1 MITELTRMWL
11 TRSTKPFL
19 FKNEYDQEL
28 PFSDCDGLGLYVHI
42 PFCRSICSFC
52 PYCKTLYSEEACSR
66 YIDALIREIHLAG
79 SQIPG
84 KKTVTSL
91 YFGGG
96 TPALA
101 ADRIKEIIDAIQEHF
116 IITQGIGIE
125 LHPENVTPRTL
136 HILKEAGI
144 TKLPNLYALKTE
156 YKKLDAERERLSA
169 QYSEAK
175 QKLKEYGIV
184 KQNVDSIL
192 RVTPHQ
198 ERIQEL

>member
-1 MITELTRMWL
+1 MITKLTRMWL

-52 PYCKTLYSEEACSR
+52 PYCKTLYTEEACSR

-79 SQIPG
+79 SQAPG

-101 ADRIKEIIDAIQEHF
+101 ADRIKEIIDAIQDHF

-136 HILKEAGI
+136 HVLKEAGV
-144 TKLPNLYALKTE
+144 TKL
-156 YKKLDAERERLSA
+156 SI
-169 QYSEAK
+169 
-175 QKLKEYGIV
+175 GI
-184 KQNVDSIL
+184 
-192 RVTPHQ
+192 
-198 ERIQEL
+198 